1 MEFCK
6 NLFDELNLI
15 RKNPKKYADKIIGYK
30 KYFKGK
36 DLKIPNTDTIIETEE
51 RFTAFE
57 EAYKFL
63 KTIKPLPELKA
74 SKGLGRIANDFLKQ
88 ISHWE
93 PERID
98 DIDLTSI
105 IVGLGLTSLYIS

>member
-1 MEFCK
+1 MEFYK

-15 RKNPKKYADKIIGYK
+15 RKNPKKYADKLIEYK

-36 DLKIPNTDTIIETEE
+36 DLKLPNTDTIIETEE
-51 RFTAFE
+51 GFTAFE

-63 KTIKPLPELKA
+63 KSVKPLPELIA

-88 ISHWE
+88 ISHCE
-93 PERID
+93 PDRID
-98 DIDLTSI
+98 DIDFNHQKIWLI
-105 IVGLGLTSLYIS
+105 YW